1 MPDEKL
7 SLPELAALIV
17 LMREAREISNPE
29 LKERYG
35 LTLVNP
41 ERKHLN
47 DLKLVDSW
55 RQGRAFAHVLTDS
68 GWARLSEEF
77 RGGIARPAGSPGAA
91 MYALLGGLQAFM
103 DRTGHA
109 LADIFAPIAAESS
122 APPAEQTE
130 PTPSD
135 EQATPRSGAGVE
147 ARIRAA
153 YTRLAR
159 EPGTWVGLAEV
170 RSLLRDVPRADVD
183 ATLTRLFLINGVNLI
198 PESNQKTLTQ
208 QDRDAAVT
216 IGDQDKHLLWIGA

>member
-1 MPDEKL
+1 VPDEKL
-7 SLPELAALIV
+7 SLPELTALIV

-41 ERKHLN
+41 ERQHLN

-55 RQGRAFAHVLTDS
+55 KQGRAFAHVLTDS

-77 RGGIARPAGSPGAA
+77 RTGIARPAGSPGAA
-91 MYALLGGLQAFM
+91 LYALLGGLQTFM

-109 LADIFAPIAAESS
+109 LADIFAEQTEQT
-122 APPAEQTE
+122 EQTE
-130 PTPSD
+130 PALAGEP
-135 EQATPRSGAGVE
+135 AGPPSGAGIE

-153 YTRLAR
+153 YATLAR
-159 EPGTWVGLAEV
+159 RPGTWVGLAEV
-170 RSLLRDVPRADVD
+170 RSLLGDVPRADVD
-183 ATLTRLFLINGVNLI
+183 GTLRRLFLTNGVNLI

>member
-41 ERKHLN
+41 ERQHLN

-55 RQGRAFAHVLTDS
+55 KQGRAFAHVLTDS

-77 RGGIARPAGSPGAA
+77 RTGIARPAGSPGAA
-91 MYALLGGLQAFM
+91 LYALLGGLQTFM

-109 LADIFAPIAAESS
+109 LADIFA
-122 APPAEQTE
+122 EQTE
-130 PTPSD
+130 PAPAD
-135 EQATPRSGAGVE
+135 EPATPPDGADIE

-153 YTRLAR
+153 YATLAR
-159 EPGTWVGLAEV
+159 RPGTWVGLAEV

-183 ATLTRLFLINGVNLI
+183 GALRRLFLTNGVNLI
-198 PESNQKTLTQ
+198 PESNQKTLTP
-208 QDRDAAVT
+208 QDRDAAVI